1 MNTTFAALA
10 FSLFGSTLAAPAAQG
25 TRPNPDPISVGNLSL
40 KHLIESDSY
49 DFTFHATRR
58 SPAGEPIET
67 VTCHTAWDR
76 NGPYPSA
83 SNLEFCAY
91 IYSFYF
97 PEGAANVESYQLT
110 LVDENWQ
117 EYSGL
122 ITTGLRYQCGP
133 YEGDI
138 GNIDTECRSTNGGEF
153 YLRA

>member
-1 MNTTFAALA
+1 MKITFATLAL
-10 FSLFGSTLAAPAAQG
+10 SLFGSTLAAPAAQA
-25 TRPNPDPISVGNLSL
+25 TEPNSYPVSVGNLSL
-40 KHLIESDSY
+40 KHLIESDTY

-58 SPAGEPIET
+58 SPTGEPIES
-67 VTCHTAWDR
+67 VICHTAWNK

-83 SNLEFCAY
+83 SAPESCAY

-97 PEGAANVESYQLT
+97 AEGAANVESYQLT
-110 LVDENWQ
+110 LIDENGQ
-117 EYSGL
+117 EASGL
-122 ITTGLRYQCGP
+122 IATGPKYQCGP